1 MRHEFEKFID
11 FDLSSQN
18 GDVNYTYVGNI
29 STKFGVSTSFR
40 SGPMDPNGTERQS
53 DRETYG
59 RKASFRNADLTAR
72 AGHDR
77 HDCNMDNILT
87 TLHNLHLPGY
97 HVLKV

>member
-40 SGPMDPNGTERQS
+40 SGPMGPNGTERQ
-53 DRETYG
+53 
-59 RKASFRNADLTAR
+59 
-72 AGHDR
+72 
-77 HDCNMDNILT
+77 
-87 TLHNLHLPGY
+87 
-97 HVLKV
+97 